1 MYCDGLGWF
10 GVVGNE
16 LMSNWKLINA
26 RWGSGDGEVDEVR
39 MDATTHALTT
49 ITYPHYELHA
59 GSYYHAMDSTDN
71 LGAETSDTIS
81 LLFTTANVAKLAHLA
96 VTAYASGAYRY
107 RLIEGG
113 TGGGAGGSAV
123 TIFNRRRGAGAGTV
137 ITAVTKDD
145 TPITGGTTLVQ
156 KYIGAGNKVG
166 GDARDQIEWIL
177 APNTQYY
184 VEVYDTSA
192 IVAHLEV
199 EYYEHTDRD

>member
-39 MDATTHALTT
+39 MDATTHVLTT
-49 ITYPHYELHA
+49 ITYAHHELHA
-59 GSYYHAMDSTDN
+59 GSYYHAMVSTDN

-81 LLFTTANVAKLAHLA
+81 LLFTTANVAKLAHLV
-96 VTAYASGAYRY
+96 VTAYGSGAYRY
-107 RLIEGG
+107 SLIEGG
-113 TGGGAGGSAV
+113 TGGGTGGSAV
-123 TIFNRRRGAGAGTV
+123 TIFNRRRDAGAGTV

-145 TPITGGTTLVQ
+145 IPVTGGTTLVQ

-166 GDARDQIEWIL
+166 GDARDQEEWIL

-184 VEVYDTSA
+184 IEVYDTSA